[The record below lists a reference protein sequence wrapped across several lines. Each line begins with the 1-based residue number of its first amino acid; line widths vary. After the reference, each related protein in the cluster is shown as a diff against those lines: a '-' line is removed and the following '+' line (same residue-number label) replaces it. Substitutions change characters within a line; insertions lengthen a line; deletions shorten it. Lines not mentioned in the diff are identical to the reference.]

1 MKIST
6 VKIDKHAGEALNLDL
21 GHFST
26 HLYKIIPR
34 LATCLVLDGAT
45 ETARQTRDSS
55 MRSTIDTFFRAL
67 AIILTPKY
75 GKAPSYL
82 LAAFS
87 KRLLTLSTQLS
98 DPETIVRILDFIKSL
113 LGRDQKLDA
122 LLSTEE
128 RMSDGIYRD
137 TVDDPQLCNPF
148 AAVWWEMMVL
158 EERHYDAKVR
168 KSAFQL
174 RTWKPL

>member
-1 MKIST
+1 MS
-6 VKIDKHAGEALNLDL
+6 
-21 GHFST
+21 
-26 HLYKIIPR
+26 
-34 LATCLVLDGAT
+34 
-45 ETARQTRDSS
+45 
-55 MRSTIDTFFRAL
+55 STIETFFRAL
-67 AIILTPKY
+67 AIILTPKH

-98 DPETIVRILDFIKSL
+98 DPNTAAHVLDFIKSL

-128 RMSDGIYRD
+128 RISDGIYRD
-137 TVDDPQLCNPF
+137 MVDDPQLCNPF

-168 KSAFQL
+168 KSAFEL